1 MDYGR
6 TELTKIWESDFRE
19 ITLSWCV
26 VYMSQNCRKYHIL
39 DNHWKSELET
49 HIKNANQKKIKKN
62 NSTQNRIKVLRDAIL
77 YGGIN
82 LNRYYVI
89 DSVIHDKFATLNIKT
104 HSKVYRS
111 CLAAFSRE
119 LFNLFI
125 LVTTGNVKEIEKY
138 VEDLYLT
145 ENE

>member
-6 TELTKIWESDFRE
+6 TELTKIWESDFKE
-19 ITLSWCV
+19 IALSWCV
-26 VYMSQNCRKYHIL
+26 VYMSQNCRKYHKME
-39 DNHWKSELET
+39 NHWKSELKT
-49 HIKNANQKKIKKN
+49 HIKNAIQRKIKNN
-62 NSTQNRIKVLRDAIL
+62 NSASNRIKVLRSAIL
-77 YGGIN
+77 YDGIN
-82 LNRYYVI
+82 LNRYDVI

-119 LFNLFI
+119 LIDLFL
-125 LVTTGNVKEIEKY
+125 LVVACDTKEIEKY